1 MKIEDILKELSTREG
16 ITPVSMDWNAPEEVH
31 LEVRPEDFKKTCL
44 FAHQKT
50 GAPVSALFAEDAVA
64 AQNRFFI
71 RCVFASRLES
81 KWLIVSAGL
90 PCDAPEFDSLA
101 NDIFSAALFER
112 EIGEMFGIKR
122 REAFDSRRLRL
133 HPEVWPEG
141 FYPLRKDFKPPEKYG
156 DTGKNYAFRR
166 VEGDGVFEVPVGP
179 VHAGIIAPGHFRFS
193 AAGEPV
199 VNLEIQLGFTHKGVE
214 KLFEGKTAEAALA
227 FSELVD
233 GEAAFAHSLAFAD
246 AVEKI
251 RGIKVPEAHQC
262 ARAILLEIERLY
274 NHAADVGG
282 MATDVGFSFPAACA
296 SVIKEN
302 LLALNEKLTGS
313 RYLKNFNRIGGVLKF
328 PPSVW
333 ETIDSGLEAAE
344 KDFLALK
351 EMLYGSVSFMDRV
364 EETGILPHK
373 TAVELGVSG
382 PAARASGVA
391 ADLRADFSPLYKSAG
406 FKPAKQEKG
415 DVLARL
421 NVRVSEFKESVRL
434 IKKLTGMIKTGS
446 DVKISAGEP
455 RSGCALGYAEGWRGP
470 VLYWVRIGQNAL
482 VERCKITDP
491 SFNNWEGLAQA
502 VPGNIIPDF
511 PLCNKS
517 FNLSYPGNDL

>member
-1 MKIEDILKELSTREG
+1 MKIEDILKELSGREG
-16 ITPVSMDWNAPEEVH
+16 VAPVSMKWNTDEEAH
-31 LEVRPEDFKKTCL
+31 LEVGPGDFKKACL
-44 FAHQKT
+44 FAHHKT
-50 GAPVSALFAEDAVA
+50 GAPVSALFAEDARA
-64 AQNRFFI
+64 AHNCFFV
-71 RCVFASRLES
+71 RCVFASRAEG
-81 KWLIVSAGL
+81 KWLMVSARLDGE
-90 PCDAPEFDSLA
+90 APEFDSLA
-101 NDIFSAALFER
+101 NDIFSASLFER
-112 EIGEMFGIKR
+112 EISEMFGIKR
-122 REAFDSRRLRL
+122 RGAFDSRRLRL

-141 FYPLRKDFKPPEKYG
+141 FYPLRKDFKPPETTG
-156 DTGKNYAFRR
+156 DTGRDYAFRR
-166 VEGDGVFEVPVGP
+166 VEGDGVFEIPVGP

-199 VNLEIQLGFTHKGVE
+199 LNLEIRLGFTHRGAE
-214 KLFEGKTAEAALA
+214 KLFEGRDADAALA

-251 RGIKVPEAHQC
+251 RGVKVPAEHQL
-262 ARAILLEIERLY
+262 ARAILLEMERLY
-274 NHAADVGG
+274 NHAADMGG
-282 MATDVGFSFPAACA
+282 IATDVGFGFPAAYA
-296 SVIKEN
+296 AVIKEN
-302 LLALNEKLTGS
+302 MLALNEKLTGS
-313 RYLKNFNRIGGVLKF
+313 RYLKNFNRIGGVSSL
-328 PPSVW
+328 PQ
-333 ETIDSGLEAAE
+333 GALEAIDAGLASAG

-382 PAARASGVA
+382 PAARASGIA
-391 ADLRADFSPLYKSAG
+391 ADLRADFSPLYKNAG
-406 FKPAKQEKG
+406 FKPAKREKG

-421 NVRVSEFKESVRL
+421 NVRVSEFEESIRL
-434 IKKLTGMIKTGS
+434 IRKFAGAFKTGS
-446 DVKISAGEP
+446 YAEPAAGES

-470 VLYWVRIGQNAL
+470 VLYWVRIGENGM

-491 SFNNWEGLAQA
+491 SFRNWEGLAQA